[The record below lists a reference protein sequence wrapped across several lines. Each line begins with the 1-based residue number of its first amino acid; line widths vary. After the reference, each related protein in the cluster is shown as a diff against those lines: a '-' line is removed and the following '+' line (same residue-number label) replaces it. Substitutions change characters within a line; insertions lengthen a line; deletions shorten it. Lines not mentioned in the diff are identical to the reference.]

1 MWRSQG
7 RPADAR
13 SEPTAAAFYVTNSL
27 YSAVDAQFYP
37 EGIRGRIMKVDVNPH
52 GGLAIAPNFFVPFQ
66 GERPNQIR
74 LEGGDSSSDSFC
86 YP

>member
-1 MWRSQG
+1 VSRDG
-7 RPADAR
+7 RR
-13 SEPTAAAFYVTNSL
+13 IYVTNSL

-37 EGIRGRIMKVDVNPH
+37 EGIRGWIAKVDVNPN
-52 GGLAIAPNFFVPFQ
+52 GGIAIDPNFFVPFQ
-66 GERPNQIR
+66 GERPHQIR